1 MLNTPVRHHDEG
13 HPMSATTISIKT
25 QAIRWVF
32 VSSIAAGLTALG
44 LGIASANPPVQ
55 DHPCSLRHA
64 AMRDG
69 DGHLMRCDRMQNG
82 NHGLVWQ
89 YTPGS

>member
-1 MLNTPVRHHDEG
+1 MN
-13 HPMSATTISIKT
+13 ATAISTKS
-25 QAIRWVF
+25 QVIRWAF
-32 VSSIAAGLTALG
+32 VSSIAAGLMALG
-44 LGIASANPPVQ
+44 LGIANANPPVQ

-64 AMRDG
+64 AMRDA
-69 DGHLMRCDRMQNG
+69 DGHMMKCDRMINA

>member
-1 MLNTPVRHHDEG
+1 
-13 HPMSATTISIKT
+13 MSATTISIKT

-32 VSSIAAGLTALG
+32 VSSIAAGLTGLG

-64 AMRDG
+64 TMRDA
-69 DGHLMRCDRMQNG
+69 DGHMMKCDRMMNA

-89 YTPGS
+89 YSLGS